1 MNNSGETARLSALNA
16 VLKVLVRHA
25 NLLQPQPFEELADAV
40 AEFVSFHRI
49 ALLVPEGS
57 DHRRVYAVTRGLAS
71 PAVFGRRAPVI
82 PAVVRRVYL
91 EQLPLFVDD
100 TREGQESDRAT
111 ADADALSY
119 VVFPVRVG
127 GTEGSPRVIA
137 ELVLTF
143 REVGGARQTPV
154 ALLQEVADVLGSTL
168 ERALRL
174 ARDRRLAMIL
184 KTSNDAMLAWD
195 REGRITDANAAA
207 LVLTGRPR
215 DQLIGVPIIE
225 LLGPMAD
232 GRGPLELAASAGR
245 GMSTEM
251 TDRVTLAPGVRLDL
265 FARSMS
271 AGRELRRVVVAAT
284 ITAVA
289 DDPLVAAHALLRDL
303 THAVGAEREAAQRL
317 SRIHELE
324 EQHRTL
330 LDNAPLIIFRLD
342 PSTLELVY
350 LNRHAERLLGV
361 PMDEALATPG
371 FLRAAHA
378 DPEGVQCFDS
388 AVARAQASGD
398 TQPGSSSRVPSAP
411 RPPPYEA
418 RLSRRN
424 DDTITARGTIYPLL
438 SERGELVAIEGLLV
452 DVSAEHAARTRLI
465 QNDRLAT
472 LGTLAAGVAH
482 EINNPAAFI
491 LLGLDM
497 LDRLLKGAGI
507 SMEPAAAKGATD
519 LLHELRDSIRRIV
532 DIARDLRLFASSP
545 SPDNGRRTVIDVN
558 RTVESA
564 LSLTRGQIIERAQL
578 HRCLDEVPP
587 VLMDDGRL
595 AQVVVNLLV
604 NAAQAIPKAYGRDQ
618 SITVSTRSDG
628 RTVEIEVRDTGVGI
642 PKEILSR
649 IWQPFFTTKSAD
661 LGTGLGLAISRE
673 IVERAGGHIW
683 ADSPAPRLDGSS
695 DDSAEASTSGARFVI
710 SLPAAGG
717 GAIEAPAPILSPVPR
732 SAAMRVRVLVVEDE
746 PSLAKALANE
756 LGRLHEVILA
766 SSAAEALT
774 RMEGASFDVVLCDLR
789 MPGMSGEALYTR
801 VEQIDPDHAR
811 RFIFMTGVGFGADV
825 ERFLAA
831 AGRPVLEKPF
841 SANAALDAIVKV
853 VSRNSAKH

>member
-1 MNNSGETARLSALNA
+1 MTTSGETARLSALNA
-16 VLKVLVRHA
+16 VLRVLVRHA
-25 NLLQPQPFEELADAV
+25 NLLQPQPFEDLADAV
-40 AEFVSFHRI
+40 AQIIPFHRI
-49 ALLVPEGS
+49 AVLVPEGPE
-57 DHRRVYAVTRGLAS
+57 HRRVYALQRETTLPLAFGART
-71 PAVFGRRAPVI
+71 PAIRAVAHRI
-82 PAVVRRVYL
+82 YV
-91 EQLPLFVDD
+91 EQLPYFVDD
-100 TREGQESDRAT
+100 TREGLEIDRA
-111 ADADALSY
+111 AAAVGALSY
-119 VVFPVRVG
+119 VVFPVRSGDTKG
-127 GTEGSPRVIA
+127 GPRVIA

-143 REVGGARQTPV
+143 SEVGGARRAPV
-154 ALLQEVADVLGSTL
+154 ELLQEVADLLGSTL
-168 ERALRL
+168 ERAIRL

-184 KTSNDAMLAWD
+184 KTSGDAMLAWD
-195 REGRITDANAAA
+195 REGRVTDANAAA
-207 LVLTGRPR
+207 LVLTGRAR
-215 DQLIGVPIIE
+215 DQLIGTPIIE
-225 LLGPMAD
+225 LLAPLPD
-232 GRGPLELAASAGR
+232 GRGPLELAASAAR
-245 GMSTEM
+245 ASTEM
-251 TDRVTLAPGVRLDL
+251 TDRIALASGVRLDL
-265 FARSMS
+265 FTRSMTP
-271 AGRELRRVVVAAT
+271 GRALRRIVVAAT
-284 ITAVA
+284 ITAVD

-303 THAVGAEREAAQRL
+303 SHVVAAEHEAAQRL

-342 PSTLELVY
+342 PATGELVY

-361 PMDEALATPG
+361 PMSEALATPG

-378 DPEGVQCFDS
+378 DPDGAQCFDD
-388 AVARAQASGD
+388 AVARARQSGGEAASDGD
-398 TQPGSSSRVPSAP
+398 LHRAAALSS

-418 RLSRRN
+418 RLLRRN
-424 DDTITARGTIYPLL
+424 DDAITARGTVYPLL
-438 SERGELVAIEGLLV
+438 AEGGELVAIEGLLV
-452 DVSAEHAARTRLI
+452 DVSAEHAARTRLV

-497 LDRLLKGAGI
+497 LDRLLKGVGI
-507 SMEPAAAKGATD
+507 TMDSTAAQGAAE

-532 DIARDLRLFASSP
+532 DIARDLRLFASP
-545 SPDNGRRTVIDVN
+545 PAAEGGRRTIIDVN

-578 HRCLDEVPP
+578 FRRFEEVPP

-642 PKEILSR
+642 PPEILAR
-649 IWQPFFTTKSAD
+649 IWQPFFTTKHAD
-661 LGTGLGLAISRE
+661 LGTGLGLSISRE
-673 IVERAGGHIW
+673 IVERAGGQIR
-683 ADSPAPRLDGSS
+683 AESPPPPLEGEDPAR
-695 DDSAEASTSGARFVI
+695 ASSGARFVI
-710 SLPAAGG
+710 SLPAAGLG
-717 GAIEAPAPILSPVPR
+717 EMVTPTTSPLPRTLST
-732 SAAMRVRVLVVEDE
+732 RVRVLVVEDE
-746 PSLAKALANE
+746 PSLARALGDE
-756 LGRLHEVILA
+756 LGRLHEVTVVSGALDALA
-766 SSAAEALT
+766 AIE
-774 RMEGASFDVVLCDLR
+774 RQSFDVILCDLR

-801 VEQIDPDHAR
+801 VAQIDPAHAR

-841 SANAALDAIVKV
+841 SADDALEEIVKV
-853 VSRNSAKH
+853 VNRNAVKV